1 MYNNNP
7 PIPRYPTN
15 SDKELVR
22 LKYETKKYKTKKE
35 HKAEQTSEFSTFNEA
50 IQKNISMFEKKKL
63 KNPKK
68 AGEIQQ
74 EEIDYLLDSIPY
86 IKEMYGT
93 KQETPEA
100 TEDTNKTGNKM
111 FQVTS
116 VKENNTIFQ
125 KYLYNVEK
133 VMNQETMNAI
143 TEREKTDDLY
153 KCDCGGDLNEIV
165 NSTQCDMVCIKC
177 GKASQLVES
186 YSFSDQNNSMAYK
199 RSNHLMECLN
209 ALQAKEGTHV
219 PDEVIEAVRAEFKKH
234 RISCTSDIKPTKV
247 KQFLKKLGYS
257 NYYDNIYSITHAI
270 TGMPTLK
277 LSPTLEKKFRD
288 MFTEIQA
295 PFEKHKPPHR
305 KNFLSYNYV
314 LYKFSE
320 LLGEDSLLPYFSLL
334 KCRQNL
340 HAQDQIWKAI
350 CGDLRWEYIRTV

>member
-1 MYNNNP
+1 MYNNTP
-7 PIPRYPTN
+7 LPRYPDKA
-15 SDKELVR
+15 DKELIR

-35 HKAEQTSEFSTFNEA
+35 KRVEQVSEFSTFNEA
-50 IQKNISMFEKKKL
+50 VEKNIELFEKRKQ

-68 AGEIQQ
+68 SEEIEQ
-74 EEIDYLLDSIPY
+74 EKIDYLLNSIPY
-86 IKEMYGT
+86 IKEMMYDT
-93 KQETPEA
+93 KKEIQEETKVAE
-100 TEDTNKTGNKM
+100 NKM

-116 VKENNTIFQ
+116 VKENNTIF
-125 KYLYNVEK
+125 KRYLYNVEK
-133 VMNQETMNAI
+133 VKNQETIDAV
-143 TEREKTDDLY
+143 TERETIDEIY
-153 KCDCGGDLNEIV
+153 RCSCGGDLSEIID
-165 NSTQCDMVCIKC
+165 STQCDMVCSKC
-177 GKASQLVES
+177 GKTSKYIES
-186 YSFSDQNNSMAYK
+186 YTFSEQNNSMAYK
-199 RSNHLMECLN
+199 RSNHLIECLN

-219 PDEVIEAVRAEFKKH
+219 PDEVIEAVRSEFKKH

-277 LSPTLEKKFRD
+277 LSQSLEKKFRD

-320 LLGEDSLLPYFSLL
+320 LLGEDSLLPYFPLL

-350 CGDLRWEYIRTV
+350 CGELRWEYIKTV

>member
-1 MYNNNP
+1 MYNNTP
-7 PIPRYPTN
+7 LPRYP
-15 SDKELVR
+15 DKGEKEIIR
-22 LKYETKKYKTKKE
+22 LKYKTKQYKT
-35 HKAEQTSEFSTFNEA
+35 KKDQKIEQVSEFSTFNEA
-50 IQKNISMFEKKKL
+50 IEKNISLFEKRKQ

-68 AGEIQQ
+68 AEEIQQ
-74 EEIDYLLDSIPY
+74 EEIDYLLDSMPY
-86 IKEMYGT
+86 IMEMYDT
-93 KQETPEA
+93 KKETPEA
-100 TEDTNKTGNKM
+100 VEDTNASGNKM
-111 FQVTS
+111 FQVTH
-116 VKENNTIFQ
+116 VKENNTIFK

-133 VMNQETMNAI
+133 VTNQETIDAV
-143 TEREKTDDLY
+143 TEKETTDEIY
-153 KCDCGGDLNEIV
+153 SCSCGGDLNEVV
-165 NSTQCDMVCIKC
+165 NSTQCDMVCAKC
-177 GKASQLVES
+177 GKTSQYVES
-186 YSFSDQNNSMAYK
+186 YTFSDQNNSMAYK
-199 RSNHLMECLN
+199 RSNHLIECLN

-219 PDEVIEAVRAEFKKH
+219 PEEVIEAVRSEFKKH

-277 LSPTLEKKFRD
+277 LSQSLEKKFRD

-350 CGDLRWEYIRTV
+350 CGDLRWEFIRTV

>member
-1 MYNNNP
+1 MYNNTP
-7 PIPRYPTN
+7 LPRYPN
-15 SDKELVR
+15 KADKDLIH
-22 LKYETKKYKTKKE
+22 LKYSVKKYKTKTPKDQGA
-35 HKAEQTSEFSTFNEA
+35 KQVSEFSTFNEA
-50 IQKNISMFEKKKL
+50 VEKNISLFEKRKQ
-63 KNPKK
+63 KNPKNTE
-68 AGEIQQ
+68 EIQQ
-74 EEIDYLLDSIPY
+74 EEIEYLLDSMPY
-86 IKEMYGT
+86 IMEMFDTKKETQEET
-93 KQETPEA
+93 KVAE
-100 TEDTNKTGNKM
+100 NKM

-116 VKENNTIFQ
+116 VKENNTIFK

-133 VMNQETMNAI
+133 VENQETLDAI
-143 TEREKTDDLY
+143 TERETIDEIY
-153 KCDCGGDLNEIV
+153 NCACGGKLIEIV
-165 NSTQCDMVCIKC
+165 DSTQCDMVCSKC
-177 GKASQLVES
+177 GNTTQYIES
-186 YSFSDQNNSMAYK
+186 YTFSEQNNSMAYK
-199 RSNHLMECLN
+199 RSNHLVECLN

-219 PDEVIEAVRAEFKKH
+219 PDTVIEAVRSEFKKH

-247 KQFLKKLGYS
+247 KQFLKRLGYS

-277 LSPTLEKKFRD
+277 LSQSLEKKFRD

-320 LLGEDSLLPYFSLL
+320 LLGEDSLLPYFPLL

-350 CGDLRWEYIRTV
+350 CGELKWEFIKTV